1 MKTERFLLTVA
12 LTILSLSILGG
23 CSSTKITEYEDDKI
37 IKVTETETSIVSSI
51 TDSTK
56 NKSVF
61 NWTTL
66 FGFDL
71 ELIMLP
77 VKEMSPR
84 VHLRLGKITN
94 GTMSILSGQVNLD
107 DIPPI
112 IDATSG
118 SQTLNKEGYT
128 SK

>member
-23 CSSTKITEYEDDKI
+23 CSSTKITEYEDGKI
-37 IKVTETETSIVSSI
+37 IKVTETDTSIVSSI

-66 FGFDL
+66 FCFDL

-94 GTMSILSGQVNLD
+94 GTMSILSGQANLD

>member
-84 VHLRLGKITN
+84 VHLRLVKITN